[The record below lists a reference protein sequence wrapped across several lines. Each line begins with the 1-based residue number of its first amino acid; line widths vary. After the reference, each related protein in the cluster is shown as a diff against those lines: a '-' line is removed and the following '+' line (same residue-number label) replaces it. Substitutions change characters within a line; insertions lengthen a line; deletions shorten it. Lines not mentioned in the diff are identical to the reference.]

1 MFIDSRFT
9 RILAERETDSNGCII
24 CPPNPSQCPPCEK
37 GQCVMTTQTC
47 ESCAV
52 YSCVET
58 ETNSGSKSVG
68 AKVGGS
74 IGGVLCVAL
83 IAAVIWYYKFI
94 YKKNGPVLSDDSDD
108 IMMQSPGKEG
118 EDSLYPLSN
127 MDSQLGYGGQ
137 HIPGDSKEGVTSY
150 NQKNKVISKRISS
163 YESFTKHKK
172 AYPTKTKTPK
182 EIAALQRRERQ
193 RQIALE
199 ANKNLQSFQ
208 GSTDAS
214 TFRHSVVTTDSTSNA
229 SNILPIAYIPGV
241 TVRPTANNTRSIYSF
256 DSDSIFSDLNTI
268 ENATIVGDILRAG
281 NENRMTSNQIP
292 AINNSTTTAIKA
304 QPKLV
309 AVDKIEEENEDS
321 NDEDADDE
329 DDGDYDGNRAVYSDG
344 SSLKTPQYPKSSN
357 SNSSS
362 FNTTATRVS
371 NIEEASEDFDV
382 DSDVDSDIEN
392 ITRAASLRRPKEREI
407 LLDVPLEQQQS
418 HSQDTSQPIDSLST
432 KPSLNEIPI
441 TIEFDKND
449 TNTLAS
455 FGGSFLLDVEMDQ
468 LDSPDSPHPSP
479 ISPFDDP

>member
-9 RILAERETDSNGCII
+9 RILATRETDSNGCII

-37 GQCVMTTQTC
+37 GQCVLTTQTC

-58 ETNSGSKSVG
+58 ETTSGSKSVA
-68 AKVGGS
+68 AKVGAS
-74 IGGVLCVAL
+74 IGGLLCVAL

-94 YKKNGPVLSDDSDD
+94 YKKNGPVFSDDSDD
-108 IMMQSPGKEG
+108 IMMQSPSKEG

-127 MDSQLGYGGQ
+127 MDSKLGDGGK
-137 HIPGDSKEGVTSY
+137 HIPGDSKEAVTSY
-150 NQKNKVISKRISS
+150 NQKNKEISKRVNS

-172 AYPTKTKTPK
+172 AYPTKTKTAK

-208 GSTDAS
+208 GSTDTS
-214 TFRHSVVTTDSTSNA
+214 TFRESMVTTDSTSNA

-256 DSDSIFSDLNTI
+256 DSESIFSDLNTI
-268 ENATIVGDILRAG
+268 ENASIVGDIIRSG
-281 NENRMTSNQIP
+281 NENRMTSNQIL
-292 AINNSTTTAIKA
+292 AINNPTITAIKS

-321 NDEDADDE
+321 NDEDADDV
-329 DDGDYDGNRAVYSDG
+329 DDGDYDGTRAVYSNG
-344 SSLKTPQYPKSSN
+344 SSLKPRQYPKSSN
-357 SNSSS
+357 LKSTS
-362 FNTTATRVS
+362 FNTTKTRVS
-371 NIEEASEDFDV
+371 NIEEGSE

-392 ITRAASLRRPKEREI
+392 ITRAASFRRPKEREI

-418 HSQDTSQPIDSLST
+418 YSQDTSQPIDSLST
-432 KPSLNEIPI
+432 KATLYEIPI
-441 TIEFDKND
+441 TIDFDKND
-449 TNTLAS
+449 INTLTS
-455 FGGSFLLDVEMDQ
+455 FGGSFLFDVEMDQ
-468 LDSPDSPHPSP
+468 LNGLDSPHPSP
-479 ISPFDDP
+479 LSPFDDPKQ